1 MNAAAF
7 AQICSHIALFMLA
20 AAFLLITIRIVRGPA
35 LPDRVLA
42 LDMLV
47 TVAVGFIATISIA
60 AGEFLYLDVA
70 IALALV
76 GFLSTVALARF
87 VLTHGGS
94 RARADFGDEPD
105 DADAAESAT
114 TSGDQAGRQAK
125 GEAAP

>member
-7 AQICSHIALFMLA
+7 AEICSHIALFMLA

-60 AGEFLYLDVA
+60 SGEFLYLDVA

-94 RARADFGDEPD
+94 KARADFGDEPED
-105 DADAAESAT
+105 GGAT
-114 TSGDQAGRQAK
+114 GEK
-125 GEAAP
+125 PNLGEAAHHTNGGAAS

>member
-7 AQICSHIALFMLA
+7 AEICSHIALFMLA
-20 AAFLLITIRIVRGPA
+20 AAFLIITIRIVRGPA

-60 AGEFLYLDVA
+60 SGEFLYLDVA

-76 GFLSTVALARF
+76 GFLSTIALARF

-94 RARADFGDEPD
+94 KARADFGDEPEGD
-105 DADAAESAT
+105 DATEEK
-114 TSGDQAGRQAK
+114 GKIGEAGHRPD
-125 GEAAP
+125 GEAAS